1 MAVEG
6 TVVEKLI
13 VEWRADYSKL
23 TQDIDK
29 IKDELKKT
37 RSETEQTQKE
47 FREGTKAA
55 EIFGNGLNSIV
66 GKAARAAA
74 AIFSVHKA
82 VGYLKNSI
90 QLAMDVVE
98 SDSLFETTMGR
109 WADSTRKWADAMEH
123 SLGVNAFEVR
133 KNVGMWYTMTK
144 SMGLTEEQALNMSK
158 SLVQLKY
165 DLESFY
171 NIEGER
177 AESVIEG
184 MIAGITAPAKQIGVV
199 LTDEVAKRELLA
211 EGIIKQGQAVD
222 STTMMY
228 GRYLALMKQ
237 TETAH
242 GDMARTIDSPANQ
255 LRVMQSALRSAS
267 LEMGMAFLPIIQTVL
282 PWLQYLAAFI
292 KIVANSLA
300 SLFGAKGRKSRTDS
314 KQAELVTSLGGVSH
328 GVAEGEE
335 GWKKYGN
342 TADVA
347 LGKAR
352 RGVKDLQAAIMGFDQ
367 IHKVEDKTLP
377 EGGGNALTP
386 GGISGLDIG
395 NLNADIDD
403 VLGGLDQWLDKTTEI
418 DEQVQ
423 SFIDALVNSP
433 IGAFGQTIFDVFS
446 NIYNDIL
453 KPLGSWLLENSEWTI
468 GALEGI
474 LTGVLG
480 FKVVGAIA
488 GPGSPVAIATGV
500 IAGLAGAID
509 GFFREHNRLAKLDD
523 LAGRFGDISISI
535 EQAQDWAKDFF
546 YTFES
551 ELIDNALT
559 KLSTL
564 KQEFSDWKGAFDGI
578 MSKIYVASVGY
589 ELTESD
595 IEDLRKGIDQVIS
608 EGKRIARE
616 STMSIPIVFSNVK
629 LPTELSTALFE
640 GYSTLEKDF
649 IRTGERLREAFDNA
663 IADGVISE
671 DEYDVIRKLQI
682 EYQAML
688 RKMADARSVAALEVI
703 WGENL
708 GFEETPESFKKRQ
721 DAANE
726 EAKKLKEAAKELYID
741 QVAYINAVPNFSDKE
756 KDRFKELMQE
766 HYDSFKIAVDLKNI
780 SFETKSLSKI
790 FEDAVTTISKGY
802 DATKIEDLM
811 AKKILITG
819 SPGEKKKSFA
829 EAFLGFDLSKDSYD
843 YGKMHL
849 SGLFDALSIPFATK
863 QNLAD
868 FYNSLLP
875 SNADLMKLFKAGYK
889 AGESMP
895 KGVAAGLASIH
906 AVGAASGNAESLLF
920 MLGRKLSE
928 SPEAVEMYRKAKR
941 SGEYVNEYYA
951 AGMESGMALPGK
963 VTEET
968 LRLVIEKLED
978 GTIDF
983 QEALKQLGLDVFDS
997 IEKNKPLL
1005 SLSASE
1011 LAEVIIDSFTTNLP
1025 SEAPQ
1030 ELVDWLKSNEDALY
1044 EKVAPFL
1051 EKGMSL
1057 ADAVIAAYSKEFSED
1072 KKAIKAAKIWA
1083 TENTASI
1090 SNNQSTFA
1098 NVGKTSAKT
1107 FLSNFT
1113 SYLKANPLARIL
1125 ETVFGLPSS
1134 AKGGGSRKTGSGI
1147 LRGFSGGGLPEVG
1160 EMFIAREA
1168 GPEFIGRMGSR
1179 TAVANNDQ
1187 IVAGIE
1193 AGVFNAVVAAMGG
1206 TRRDSGNTYV
1216 IPVYVGGEK
1225 LYEVVFDRAKRE
1237 SIRAGKPLMEGV

>member
-1 MAVEG
+1 MAMEG

-37 RSETEQTQKE
+37 QSEAEQTQRE
-47 FREGTKAA
+47 FREGGKAA
-55 EIFGNGLNSIV
+55 EVFGNGLNSIV

-133 KNVGMWYTMTK
+133 KNTGMWYTMTK

-165 DLESFY
+165 DLASFY
-171 NIEGER
+171 NIADER

-184 MIAGITAPAKQIGVV
+184 MITGITAPAKQIGVV

-292 KIVANSLA
+292 KIVANALA
-300 SLFGAKGRKSRTDS
+300 SLFGVKGRGSRTDS

-367 IHKVEDKTLP
+367 IHKIEDKTVP
-377 EGGGNALTP
+377 AGGGNALAP
-386 GGISGLDIG
+386 GGIGGLDLG

-403 VLGGLDQWLDKTTEI
+403 VLGGLDQWIDKTTEI
-418 DEQVQ
+418 DEKVQ
-423 SFIDALVNSP
+423 GFIDALINSP
-433 IGAFGQTIFDVFS
+433 IGAFGQTIFEAFS
-446 NIYNDIL
+446 DIYHDIL
-453 KPLGSWLLENSEWTI
+453 KPLGLWLMENSEFTV

-474 LTGVLG
+474 LLGVLG
-480 FKVVGAIA
+480 FKAVGAIA
-488 GPGSPVAIATGV
+488 GAGSPVAIATGV

-523 LAGRFGDISISI
+523 LAGRFGDISISL
-535 EQAQDWAKDFF
+535 EQAQDWARDFF

-559 KLSTL
+559 KLATL
-564 KQEFSDWKGAFDGI
+564 RQEFKDWKGAFDGI
-578 MSKIYVASVGY
+578 ISKVFVASVGY
-589 ELTESD
+589 KLTNED
-595 IEDLRKGIDQVIS
+595 IEDLRKGINQVIS
-608 EGKRIARE
+608 EGERIARE
-616 STMSIPIVFSNVK
+616 ATQSIPIVFSNVK
-629 LPTELSTALFE
+629 LPIELSTALFE
-640 GYSTLEKDF
+640 GYSTLEEDF
-649 IRTGERLREAFDNA
+649 IRTGKRLREAFDNA
-663 IADGVISE
+663 IADGVITE
-671 DEYDVIRKLQI
+671 DEYEVIRKLQI

-688 RKMADARSVAALEVI
+688 RKMADARSDAALEVI
-703 WGENL
+703 WGEDL
-708 GFEETPESFKKRQ
+708 GIEETPESFKKRQ

-726 EAKKLKEAAKELYID
+726 EAERKKKEARELYID
-741 QVAYINAVPNFSDKE
+741 QLAYINAVPKFSDDE
-756 KDRFKELMQE
+756 KDRFKELMKE
-766 HYDSFKIAVDLKNI
+766 HYDSYKIAIDLKNI
-780 SFETKSLSKI
+780 SFETEHLSKI
-790 FEDAVTTISKGY
+790 FEDAVATVSESY

-811 AKKILITG
+811 AKKIRITG
-819 SPGEKKKSFA
+819 KPGEKRKSFA
-829 EAFLGFDLSKDSYD
+829 EAFLGFDPSKDSYD

-849 SGLFDALSIPFATK
+849 SGLFDVSSIPFETQ

-868 FYNSLLP
+868 FYKSLLP

-889 AGESMP
+889 AGETIP
-895 KGVAAGLASIH
+895 EGVAAGLVSIH
-906 AVGAASGNAESLLF
+906 AVGAASGNTESLLF

-928 SPEAVEMYRKAKR
+928 SPEAVEMYRKAKK

-968 LRLVIEKLED
+968 LRLVIKKLED

-983 QEALKQLGLDVFDS
+983 QEALRHLGLDISDS
-997 IEKNKPLL
+997 IEQNKHWL
-1005 SLSASE
+1005 SLSATD
-1011 LAEVIIDSFTTNLP
+1011 LAKAIITSFTKNIP
-1025 SEAPQ
+1025 SAAPQ
-1030 ELVDWLKSNEDALY
+1030 ELLTWLANNETILY
-1044 EKVAPFL
+1044 DKVAPYL

-1057 ADAVIAAYSKEFSED
+1057 ADAVIAAFVDELGEDTEAANAAKQWVKNNAEAITNNLTPFSKAGTTSAQTYWKSFSEYITLNPPKFSVTTKFD
-1072 KKAIKAAKIWA
+1072 GTGSRGGI
-1083 TENTASI
+1083 T
-1090 SNNQSTFA
+1090 
-1098 NVGKTSAKT
+1098 VR
-1107 FLSNFT
+1107 
-1113 SYLKANPLARIL
+1113 PLA
-1125 ETVFGLPSS
+1125 S
-1134 AKGGGSRKTGSGI
+1134 
-1147 LRGFSGGGLPEVG
+1147 GGLPEIG
-1160 EMFIAREA
+1160 ELFLAREA
-1168 GPEFIGRMGSR
+1168 GPEFVGRMGSR
-1179 TAVANNDQ
+1179 TVVANNDQ
-1187 IVAGIE
+1187 IVASVE
-1193 AGVFNAVVAAMGG
+1193 AGVFRAVVAALGG
-1206 TRRDSGNTYV
+1206 GGMQRDSGNTYV

-1237 SIRAGKPLMEGV
+1237 SIRAGRPLMEGV